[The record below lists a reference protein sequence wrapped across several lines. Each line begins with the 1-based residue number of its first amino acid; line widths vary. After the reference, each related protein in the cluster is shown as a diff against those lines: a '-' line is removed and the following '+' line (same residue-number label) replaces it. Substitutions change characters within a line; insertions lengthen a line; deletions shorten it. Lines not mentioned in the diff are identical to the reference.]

1 MSEPAMTTLTAG
13 APLEPPHFPVGRR
26 TISLVDSARDG
37 RVLAVDVWYPAAPSG
52 AEPSIYEVFPG
63 VAFAA
68 AVAQHNAP
76 AMGGQ
81 FPLIVLSHGRTG
93 MRISYSLVCE
103 ALAARGA
110 VVVSSEHPGDTLFDW
125 LTGTQTDDKTN
136 EINRVADANCLL
148 DALLDGGSEV
158 PADISAAI
166 DRDRVA
172 LAGHSYGAYT
182 AFAVA
187 AGSRGV
193 APHRAVKA
201 VVGFQAY
208 TRSMSDSLLA
218 RITLPTLL
226 VVSELDQVTPAAVDT
241 DRPWALLGGPTW
253 RLDLAGAGHQAI
265 SDIALYAELSDHIS
279 DIPEFVRE
287 YLHFT
292 AAGTEQAH
300 GRGWRAVEQLQV
312 AAVWAFL
319 QVALGMDPAAG
330 DAAADALGE
339 LSGLTLQR
347 REYGR
352 PASALGLSGN

>member
-1 MSEPAMTTLTAG
+1 MSEQAPTNLTAG
-13 APLEPPHFPVGRR
+13 APLEAPHFPVGRR
-26 TISLVDSARDG
+26 TIALIDEARDG
-37 RVLAVDVWYPAAPSG
+37 RVLAIDLWYPAAPSD

-68 AVAQHNAP
+68 AAAQHNAP
-76 AMGGQ
+76 FLGGQ
-81 FPLIVLSHGRTG
+81 FPLILLSHGRTG
-93 MRISYSLVCE
+93 IRISYSLVCE

-110 VVVSSEHPGDTLFDW
+110 IVVSSEHPGDTLFDW
-125 LTGTQTDDKTN
+125 LTGTQTDDTTN
-136 EINRVADANCLL
+136 EVNRVADANLVL
-148 DALLDGGSEV
+148 NALLDGRSVIPG
-158 PADISAAI
+158 DIAAAI

-193 APHRAVKA
+193 PAQAAVKA
-201 VVGFQAY
+201 VVGFQSY
-208 TRSMSDSLLA
+208 TRSMSDALLS
-218 RITLPTLL
+218 RISVPTLL

-265 SDIALYAELSDHIS
+265 SDIALYAELSDHIP
-279 DIPEFVRE
+279 DIPDFVRQ

-300 GRGWRAVEQLQV
+300 GRSWRAVEQLQV
-312 AAVWAFL
+312 AATWAFL
-319 QVALGMDPAAG
+319 QVALDMDATAG
-330 DAAADALGE
+330 NAAADALGE

-347 REYGR
+347 R
-352 PASALGLSGN
+352 

>member
-1 MSEPAMTTLTAG
+1 MSEPALTNLTAG
-13 APLEPPHFPVGRR
+13 VPLEAPHFPVGRR
-26 TISLVDSARDG
+26 TISLVDGDRDD
-37 RVLAVDVWYPAAPSG
+37 RNLAVDIWYPAAPSD
-52 AEPSIYEVFPG
+52 AAPSVYEVFPG

-68 AVAQHNAP
+68 AAAQHHAP
-76 AMGGQ
+76 VLGGQ
-81 FPLIVLSHGRTG
+81 FPLILLSHGRTG
-93 MRISYSLVCE
+93 IRISYSLVCE

-125 LTGTQTDDKTN
+125 LSGTQTDDKTN
-136 EINRVADANCLL
+136 ELNRVADANLVL
-148 DALLDGGSEV
+148 DALLVGQSV
-158 PADISAAI
+158 IPADLAAAI
-166 DRDRVA
+166 DHDRVA

-193 APHRAVKA
+193 APHASVKA

-208 TRSMSDSLLA
+208 TRSMSDALLS
-218 RITLPTLL
+218 RIIVPTLL
-226 VVSELDQVTPAAVDT
+226 VVSELDQVTPAEVDT

-253 RLDLAGAGHQAI
+253 RLDLADAGHQAI

-279 DIPEFVRE
+279 DIPDFVRE

-312 AAVWAFL
+312 AAAWAFL
-319 QVALGMDPAAG
+319 QVALDMDAAAG
-330 DAAADALGE
+330 NAAADALGE

-347 REYGR
+347 R
-352 PASALGLSGN
+352 